1 MVQRTGQGRGILSVV
16 FGLLLHSTSVPS
28 AACLIP
34 APHLTSTIH
43 HWSQNKLVC
52 KKSANCIMSNED
64 TGGSNSRVTRRSG
77 GRRSDGEGNAKNVAH
92 SDRIANPNSRPMD
105 GTSSMSVVGPDYM
118 QVLRGELFGQQV
130 ALVLCGES
138 HEDAIDVTRK
148 DGYFL
153 PKEGWVNSS
162 KVEAIASMLS
172 LLPNGKSEMFK
183 VRVVKQKADIS
194 QKGAQHWAYEFVEDH
209 YDDLVNE
216 ASTRIFLVFAP
227 KGKKGHA
234 FLLTFEIIEEDD
246 TDEENHEEEQ
256 DDIKVANQVVRNFA
270 CSLLAAVREV
280 CRCG

>member
-1 MVQRTGQGRGILSVV
+1 MS
-16 FGLLLHSTSVPS
+16 
-28 AACLIP
+28 
-34 APHLTSTIH
+34 
-43 HWSQNKLVC
+43 
-52 KKSANCIMSNED
+52 SNED

-92 SDRIANPNSRPMD
+92 SDRIANLNSRPMD
-105 GTSSMSVVGPDYM
+105 GKSSMSVVGPDYM